1 MAGLSF
7 LKGTRALVKSFIARV
22 TSDGGI
28 IEAAKCIGDLDA
40 SLVMQPSG
48 YKAETLYSQKPVP
61 VYGSELVTNG
71 DFATDLSNW
80 NIVGS
85 SVVWDNGKARI
96 TTSSA
101 AVSINQTV
109 LPVGFSIIQID
120 VIAISG
126 SIKLLQNSSSI
137 IKSNLTSGSYSIR
150 WNNTTGSVSTLNI
163 FRDAVPTDCYI
174 DNVSVKEVLTGS
186 GDFTVDRNSTA
197 TRVNSLGLIESV
209 AANVPRL
216 DYTDGNCPSLL
227 LEPQSTNLITY
238 SEDFSNAY
246 WLKQSGGTGSNPIV
260 TSNQG
265 ISPDGT
271 NTADRVVFNSGGT
284 STGSNFSTLAS
295 SVISPSILNNRSVYL
310 KSFDGSNY
318 DLFIGSNSPNAAG
331 ITVTITSEWQRF
343 DVNHTPS
350 SSTTNIYLS
359 TRALFGGTP
368 SNTADVLVWGAQ
380 LEQSSVATS
389 YIPTSG
395 TTVTR
400 LADVVGGAGD
410 ASTFNDSEG
419 VLFFEGARLL
429 GSSNSVILS
438 VNNGSVNNSV
448 AVYYFTT
455 GVRVDIFNSSGTR
468 SLSFTMSLEN
478 QSLFNKIA
486 IKYKSNDIALW
497 VNGVEVAVN
506 NQTLSLSGLNQISFD
521 YGNGNFDFYG
531 KTKDLQYY
539 NTALTD
545 ERLIYITGTLNE
557 NYYNTYFDMSNA
569 LNYTPQ

>member
-389 YIPTSG
+389 YIPTAGS
-395 TTVTR
+395 TVTR
-400 LADVVGGAGD
+400 LADAVGGAGD
-410 ASTFNDSEG
+410 ASTFNSTEG
-419 VLFFEGARLL
+419 VLYAEIKTNQAL
-429 GSSNSVILS
+429 GNGFGITL
-438 VNNGSVNNSV
+438 NNGGFSNRVFIGKNS
-448 AVYYFTT
+448 A
-455 GVRVDIFNSSGTR
+455 NSSVVAIISVSGNVVNISGGSYSDTE
-468 SLSFTMSLEN
+468 FK
-478 QSLFNKIA
+478 KIA
-486 IKYKSNDIALW
+486 ISYKSGETKLFL
-497 VNGVEVAVN
+497 NGS
-506 NQTLSLSGLNQISFD
+506 QIGSTSLTTYTLPSLISL
-521 YGNGNFDFYG
+521 NFDGGGVASFYG
-531 KTKDLQYY
+531 ECKDLRVYK
-539 NTALTD
+539 TSLTD
-545 ERLIYITGTLNE
+545 FELLGLTSPFLYPSFNEMATELNFNLI
-557 NYYNTYFDMSNA
+557 
-569 LNYTPQ
+569 

>member
-1 MAGLSF
+1 MTPFSF
-7 LKGTRALVKSFIARV
+7 LKSISALVKAFIARV
-22 TSDGGI
+22 TADGGI
-28 IEAAKCIGDLDA
+28 VEAARCIVKNTATLA
-40 SLVMQPSG
+40 MQPSG
-48 YKAETLYSQKPVP
+48 YKATKLYSQKP
-61 VYGSELVTNG
+61 
-71 DFATDLSNW
+71 
-80 NIVGS
+80 S
-85 SVVWDNGKARI
+85 SGV
-96 TTSSA
+96 
-101 AVSINQTV
+101 
-109 LPVGFSIIQID
+109 
-120 VIAISG
+120 
-126 SIKLLQNSSSI
+126 
-137 IKSNLTSGSYSIR
+137 
-150 WNNTTGSVSTLNI
+150 
-163 FRDAVPTDCYI
+163 
-174 DNVSVKEVLTGS
+174 
-186 GDFTVDRNSTA
+186 GDFTVDRNGTK

-209 AANVPRL
+209 AANVPSL

-227 LEPQSTNLITY
+227 LEPQSTNFFSRSEEFEDANWIKARITI
-238 SEDFSNAY
+238 SSNTTSSPNGTLTADSLFCVETSSNGCFIRQTTSLQNERTTSIFVKPNTGDY
-246 WLKQSGGTGSNPIV
+246 FQIHRNFGSGVVFDLGNGTVKQSVGATGTIKEYFNGWYRC
-260 TSNQG
+260 
-265 ISPDGT
+265 
-271 NTADRVVFNSGGT
+271 TATFSDSGVSLFILGNENMT
-284 STGSNFSTLAS
+284 VSSWFST
-295 SVISPSILNNRSVYL
+295 INQSVYL
-310 KSFDGSNY
+310 
-318 DLFIGSNSPNAAG
+318 
-331 ITVTITSEWQRF
+331 
-343 DVNHTPS
+343 
-350 SSTTNIYLS
+350 
-359 TRALFGGTP
+359 
-368 SNTADVLVWGAQ
+368 WGAQ

-389 YIPTSG
+389 YIPTIG

-545 ERLIYITGTLNE
+545 AELTELTTL
-557 NYYNTYFDMSNA
+557 
-569 LNYTPQ
+569 